1 MTKVDVENQKMIREC
16 AFGYC
21 CDLCRFMKDKYP
33 THALLGEEDVEWGKD
48 KEVKIIAIDDV

>member
-16 AFGYC
+16 TFGYC

-48 KEVKIIAIDDV
+48 KEVNIIAIDDV